1 MSQSEIDGAR
11 ISDLKGAAS
20 LDGSTLRTLTVTEP
34 VEFTY
39 NCGSGQTMVVSLNVY
54 AANQWGRELSMEGWK
69 YGETAKRPTATAR
82 FGLAA
87 SVKTGDV
94 TAPVP
99 MRRCS
104 LCQAHCQYS
113 CYTRKRRYRD
123 RL

>member
-20 LDGSTLRTLTVTEP
+20 LDGSALRTLTVTEP

-82 FGLAA
+82 FDSAA
-87 SVKTGDV
+87 SVKTGAV
-94 TAPVP
+94 TSSGAYAALLLVSGALSVLLLYQKKKIQ
-99 MRRCS
+99 R
-104 LCQAHCQYS
+104 
-113 CYTRKRRYRD
+113 
-123 RL
+123 